1 MYTICHK
8 PQIFTLTACGGKTKT
23 LQEIVHE
30 KAGDI
35 ISVDI
40 VSGNTGAIKTY
51 AEEAQIAKIKEYL
64 GEVSCTKSSPVAAT
78 GWSYRFEITGM
89 NGTVVRA
96 TFAGANSDIDYEK
109 YLFAHPDMGQ
119 FIKELDNTADAY
131 RLFFDEVGLSC
142 QAWFSSGTNNGRH
155 IVNEL

>member
-1 MYTICHK
+1 MYTTCHK

-40 VSGNTGAIKTY
+40 VSGNTGEVKTY
-51 AEEAQIAKIKEYL
+51 VQEVQIAKIKEYL

-78 GWSYRFEITGM
+78 GWSYRFEITGT
-89 NGTVVRA
+89 NGTVYKR
-96 TFAGANSDIDYEK
+96 I
-109 YLFAHPDMGQ
+109 
-119 FIKELDNTADAY
+119 
-131 RLFFDEVGLSC
+131 R
-142 QAWFSSGTNNGRH
+142 
-155 IVNEL
+155 